1 MNMKSS
7 REIAHLLRGI
17 GQPTR
22 LEIILA
28 IGSGEACVCHLE
40 AMLGQ
45 RQAYISQHLM
55 SLRKIGIVRSRR
67 EGRNIFYRLRDPRLL
82 ELIHLAGIL
91 TDTTLM
97 DFHQSSTPAMVLD
110 CPCPRCS
117 LDANSPQTTSY

>member
-1 MNMKSS
+1 M
-7 REIAHLLRGI
+7 RGI

-67 EGRNIFYRLRDPRLL
+67 EGRNIFYRLRDPRIL

-97 DFHQSSTPAMVLD
+97 DFNLGSSPTMVLD

-117 LDANSPQTTSY
+117 LDTNSLQTTSY